1 MKRKYILIG
10 FAALLS
16 AAACE
21 PSHLEDNLYDP
32 SVYILN
38 NGYQKTS
45 TFYDV
50 QSSFSA
56 EVNAYCGSYYEQN
69 PQVKLSEDAA
79 VLEKYNEENSV
90 SLQALPSD
98 CWSLESSELKM
109 KDKKATFKVN
119 FNIEALKLLSTEPD
133 YSDLGNYAV
142 ALRLKSLTD
151 GVNDARTE
159 ELGSTIIVP
168 DMSKMAF
175 SLDRAG
181 VAEANLDNVEDY
193 DGFISV
199 EYKVSTSIEN
209 KWDNGVKF
217 TFNIPSEN
225 AEYPLLPE
233 GSYTVTSSS
242 EQGFTPGVSEIVYTV
257 KIDKSKVVERNYSL
271 VANVESDGGFKIE
284 GDSESVINLFNRHY
298 YSQSNISVRN
308 CNTYKA
314 GSGPELTIDGKIN
327 TKWESGYQKTDVAVL
342 SLPYFI
348 EYELASP
355 VRISDFDLYR
365 RQDRYSSDLKG
376 GHLEVSSDGETYTK
390 VCDFNY
396 AGVSA
401 YRNIHAADI
410 EPEAKYVKFVV
421 TATGRTGGALKVP
434 LCHLAEFNICY
445 R

>member
-1 MKRKYILIG
+1 M
-10 FAALLS
+10 
-16 AAACE
+16 
-21 PSHLEDNLYDP
+21 
-32 SVYILN
+32 
-38 NGYQKTS
+38 
-45 TFYDV
+45 
-50 QSSFSA
+50 
-56 EVNAYCGSYYEQN
+56 
-69 PQVKLSEDAA
+69 
-79 VLEKYNEENSV
+79 
-90 SLQALPSD
+90 
-98 CWSLESSELKM
+98 
-109 KDKKATFKVN
+109 
-119 FNIEALKLLSTEPD
+119 
-133 YSDLGNYAV
+133 
-142 ALRLKSLTD
+142 
-151 GVNDARTE
+151 NDARTE
-159 ELGSTIIVP
+159 ELGSTVIVP

-175 SLDRAG
+175 RLDRAG
-181 VAEANLDNVEDY
+181 VSEANLDNVEDY

-209 KWDNGVKF
+209 NWDNGVKF
-217 TFNIPSEN
+217 TFNVPSEN

-257 KIDKSKVVERNYSL
+257 KIDKSKVLERNYSL
-271 VANVESDGGFKIE
+271 VANVESNGGFTVE

-314 GSGPELTIDGKIN
+314 
-327 TKWESGYQKTDVAVL
+327 DVAVL

-421 TATGRTGGALKVP
+421 TATGRTGGALKV
-434 LCHLAEFNICY
+434 NICY